1 MGCCQAKKD
10 DNSYQK
16 IDDKPALVKAV
27 SKVANTVKDGAV
39 YGAVFTA
46 GKVKDGAIVG
56 VNAVGKGVSRA
67 KSGVS
72 ILKDHIID
80 NEDGPLML
88 CPRCDGAANGC
99 RVCRDKGKIA
109 RGSEECRHCNRSG
122 CDRCDYVGYKLPTP
136 EATPEPEMINGM
148 YAGMPTDDE
157 KTNDNNGASISLQT
171 TMTNA
176 PEPSNNETNNNEN
189 NIENNSENSKTQNK
203 IFDDLQQSEI
213 VYI

>member
-80 NEDGPLML
+80 NEDGPLMFAHDVMEQL
-88 CPRCDGAANGC
+88 MDAEFAEIKVKLLEALKNA
-99 RVCRDKGKIA
+99 DIA
-109 RGSEECRHCNRSG
+109 
-122 CDRCDYVGYKLPTP
+122 
-136 EATPEPEMINGM
+136 
-148 YAGMPTDDE
+148 
-157 KTNDNNGASISLQT
+157 
-171 TMTNA
+171 
-176 PEPSNNETNNNEN
+176 
-189 NIENNSENSKTQNK
+189 IEVDV
-203 IFDDLQQSEI
+203 IDVI
-213 VYI
+213 MW